1 MPDYL
6 TIVLLLT
13 PIAVLVAGI
22 YAGRRS
28 MRKTGNAKRALKRHF
43 LTVAVSMSV
52 MVLFAVVASAADNGT
67 TEAAAEAAAE
77 TAKAATGD
85 AGIATGLALIAAG
98 LSMGL
103 AGIGGG
109 IALAGGIPAAIGATA
124 EDPAAFGKALI
135 FVALGEAVAL
145 YGLIIALMIVLK
157 VPANLPALG

>member
-1 MPDYL
+1 MPMYL
-6 TIVLLLT
+6 TIMLLLT
-13 PIAVLVAGI
+13 PAAVLIAGI
-22 YAGRRS
+22 HVGRRT
-28 MRKTGNAKRALKRHF
+28 MRKTRSAKTALKRHF
-43 LTVAVSMSV
+43 LTVAVSMAV
-52 MVLFAVVASAADNGT
+52 MLVFAVVASAADGET
-67 TEAAAEAAAE
+67 ATDAAAAAAEAAK
-77 TAKAATGD
+77 TATGD